1 MNPTRLSKLGLF
13 VLTLLATLGVAAA
26 TATAQGVGLTN
37 KSDQPVI
44 IEADDSVEW
53 RQNERIY
60 LAKGNATAKRGDMT
74 LRADTLKAEYRQG
87 ENNRIEITNVIA
99 EGNVKI
105 TTTKETITGQR
116 GVYNVE
122 TGVFTLTGANLAITT
137 DNAKVTAHDRLE
149 YRSKEKIAVVTGN
162 ALVVQGDKKIRA
174 DRFIAYLH
182 DSKPAANPAAD
193 KKDAGQTQMNL
204 IQAPDG
210 AKSQVKRID
219 AIGNVVITTANEVAR
234 GEKAIYDGDTGIARL
249 IGNVKLTRGDNQL
262 NGDEAEVN
270 MKTGVSRLLASKT
283 ATGERK
289 RVTGMFFPRSGEK
302 TEGED
307 DLFNLQAPGQKKDP
321 VKTPAT
327 KATTTKPAPV
337 KPQPG
342 VKPTEKSQ

>member
-1 MNPTRLSKLGLF
+1 MNPTRLTTTGWFALA
-13 VLTLLATLGVAAA
+13 LLAALAGGGTA
-26 TATAQGVGLTN
+26 ATAQGVGLTN

-53 RQNERIY
+53 RQNERVY

-87 ENNRIEITNVIA
+87 DNNRIEITNVIA
-99 EGNVKI
+99 EGNIKI
-105 TTTKETITGQR
+105 TTAKETITGQR

-122 TGVFTLTGANLAITT
+122 TGVFTLTGNNLSITT
-137 DNAKVTAHDRLE
+137 DDAKVTARDRLE
-149 YRSKEKIAVVTGN
+149 YRSKEKIAVVSGN

-174 DRFIAYLH
+174 DRFVAYLQ
-182 DSKPAANPAAD
+182 DAKPVAE
-193 KKDAGQTQMNL
+193 KKDTVQTQTQTNL
-204 IQAPDG
+204 IKAPEDARG
-210 AKSQVKRID
+210 QVKRID
-219 AIGNVVITTANEVAR
+219 AVGNVVITTANEVAR
-234 GEKAIYDGDTGIARL
+234 GEKAVYDGDTGIARL
-249 IGNVKLTRGDNQL
+249 LGNVKLTRGDNQL

-307 DLFNLQAPGQKKDP
+307 DLFNLQVPGQKPDP
-321 VKTPAT
+321 AKPPA
-327 KATTTKPAPV
+327 KAAPTKPAPV
-337 KPQPG
+337 KP
-342 VKPTEKSQ
+342 